1 MHVKSRLALAGA
13 VAVLGL
19 ALNPAAALA
28 HGGGHTII
36 KADLI
41 GSTSPKNGGQPILG
55 VVPGGRDWIVARG
68 EVRVRESGRIDV
80 RLEGLQI
87 PAADNPTGVTSN
99 PVPTITATLYCG
111 ATVAGVSTVQPL
123 SVPDGDAR
131 FRETLALTTTD
142 CDSPTVLIN
151 PNGAAGTYI
160 ANSVAD
166 DEDDD

>member
-19 ALNPAAALA
+19 ALNPTAALA

-36 KADLI
+36 KADLV
-41 GSTSPKNGGQPILG
+41 GSSKPEHGGMPILG
-55 VVPGGRDWIVARG
+55 VAPGGRDWIVARG

-99 PVPTITATLYCG
+99 PVPAITATLYCG
-111 ATVAGVSTVQPL
+111 TTVAGVSTLQPL
-123 SVPDGDAR
+123 SMPDGDAR
-131 FRETLALTTTD
+131 FRETLALTTSD
-142 CDSPTVLIN
+142 CDDPTVLIN
-151 PNGAAGTYI
+151 PNGAPGTYI
-160 ANSVAD
+160 ANSVP